1 MSRRKI
7 VGGAG
12 TAILITAAVGYGLA
26 PGDKTQRTKIPAP
39 KRFDPQESGPSV
51 SLRRP
56 LPTPSFGTDDPAS
69 SKAGSPA
76 RKIRPKARLS
86 GSGSDV
92 PVLAQASLEEA
103 AKKRPPA
110 YTPLL
115 PKAGA
120 GQLPAEVSQEPAPG
134 TQPVVSDDTAPP
146 ALAEAV
152 AEDLPVPAF
161 GTGPDQVD
169 QQAEPAPVLA
179 AAPEPAD
186 TDNAAS
192 GEVLAATAPASLEDE
207 PLAAPLAPVPLDDQP
222 VPTTSDGLT
231 GEFVESFGT
240 ELPEE
245 PSVTFRPE
253 TDAALPAADP
263 EVAAPQQAP
272 VPEQHS
278 DGQVGAQEL
287 AERDEGAASYPSE
300 ELLAVEAPPA
310 APAPLA
316 PPPPQAE
323 PGTASPEAGELIAVA
338 PAPAE
343 ELAPVAAKATPLAPP
358 PQTAATAEQVPEYE
372 RLSFAPPTDRVA
384 PPAAGTTSASQPAG
398 PVAPAS
404 FVASPSPPVRSP
416 VEAAEAPASYASLTS
431 GLIKRGNAASASTPA
446 QPAGV
451 ELTSAPGLR
460 GAIAGDGPLISYQD
474 ELILEVR
481 VNGASETDTIIAY
494 GTRGGLYLPLGP
506 IVRILDLAISVTDE
520 GRYAQGWILDESRAL
535 TIDLRS
541 GTIEAGGKTI
551 KTDGV
556 LAAPFD
562 GELYLRADQYEALFP
577 LTVKADLRT
586 QSVLITTL
594 EKFPFEERL
603 DRMVRRAKLEAANG
617 GSSRDDF
624 ERVVAPYRPLSIP
637 TADVE
642 LRAVSDSTFGTRA
655 EGDFYVAGDLGYLSA
670 EGYFSGDTKNGPT
683 ASLFKVGRVD
693 PDSRL
698 LGPLEATAFSAGD
711 INSASMAIGLRSVAG
726 RGAMIT
732 NAPSQVGSVF
742 DRVDL
747 RGILPDGYEV
757 ELYRNDILVGSTRDA
772 VNGQYEFLQIPVD
785 FGLNVFRFVFFGP
798 QGQRSEVVERISVGD
813 GRLPEGKL
821 VYSFDAAQRHRN
833 LLGVRPPNYVEPV
846 GFGDW
851 RSSAQLS
858 YGVTSGLTAL
868 AGAAWFEDEGEDRW
882 LATTGLRTGLAGLAV
897 KVDAGVADGGS
908 YAFGGGVGGR
918 FGRSSVTLSH
928 MEYSGEFPDE
938 TLGLG
943 NQFLR
948 RATELDFN
956 TAFNL
961 GGEGSGITVPI
972 SARIRN
978 YEGIDGRNTFSAGA
992 RASARTGGLLFS
1004 NTLDYSRTSGGGI
1017 AVFDQ
1022 LFGNFDLATL
1032 SRSDTR
1038 GRLSLGYSVLPEVD
1052 LLNASLEL
1060 DHRLD
1065 ERTSIRGSAG
1075 YFFKPGQPAFG
1086 LSAAREF
1093 DTFTLAFD
1101 ASYSFVDKSHFVGL
1115 RLGYSLGRDP
1125 LRGRVFMARP
1135 GLAASGGASLRAFR
1149 DLDGDGVYGPPD
1161 EPVEGV
1167 DFISFNRTGTTDDQ
1181 GVAQLSGLGVGR
1193 AVTVQMDPTTLPDID
1208 LAPKRKGI
1216 EIVPRPG
1223 TIQAIDFPIVAL
1235 SEVEGTARFADAQ
1248 GRGVSGV
1255 RLRLLNPKGEVI
1267 SFAKTEVDGYFF
1279 FERVQP
1285 GRYTLA
1291 IDPDQISRLGLCEL
1305 DGEAIVI
1312 DPQSSIVTRDLTI
1325 RQCD

>member
-39 KRFDPQESGPSV
+39 KRFDPQEAGPSV

-56 LPTPSFGTDDPAS
+56 LPTPSFGAADTAS
-69 SKAGSPA
+69 SKAGLPA
-76 RKIRPKARLS
+76 RKIGRKARLS

-110 YTPLL
+110 YAPLL
-115 PKAGA
+115 RMAGTA
-120 GQLPAEVSQEPAPG
+120 QAPAAAPEEPAPAV
-134 TQPVVSDDTAPP
+134 QLAVPQDAPSP
-146 ALAEAV
+146 ALGVAE

-161 GTGPDQVD
+161 GVGPDTVIE
-169 QQAEPAPVLA
+169 QAEPVLA
-179 AAPEPAD
+179 AAPEAD
-186 TDNAAS
+186 ENVNAAN
-192 GEVLAATAPASLEDE
+192 GEVLGV
-207 PLAAPLAPVPLDDQP
+207 PLAPVPLGIQP
-222 VPTTSDGLT
+222 LPGTSDEPAGA
-231 GEFVESFGT
+231 FVQAFGT
-240 ELPEE
+240 EQPQE
-245 PSVTFRPE
+245 PASSLIPE
-253 TDAALPAADP
+253 TDAVPEIAEPEVESSQPAHAPEADAAD
-263 EVAAPQQAP
+263 EV
-272 VPEQHS
+272 E
-278 DGQVGAQEL
+278 AQDL
-287 AERDEGAASYPSE
+287 AEVDENISPSFSE
-300 ELLAVEAPPA
+300 EPLAGELEPA
-310 APAPLA
+310 NPAPLA
-316 PPPPQAE
+316 PSPPQVE
-323 PGTASPEAGELIAVA
+323 PETTSPEVSQPIAA
-338 PAPAE
+338 PPAPTG
-343 ELAPVAAKATPLAPP
+343 ELAPEATATATAPLAPP
-358 PQTAATAEQVPEYE
+358 QQPASAEQVPEYE
-372 RLSFAPPTDRVA
+372 ALSFAPRSRR
-384 PPAAGTTSASQPAG
+384 AASAKPEAAATAAEPVPQVDSASY
-398 PVAPAS
+398 VAA
-404 FVASPSPPVRSP
+404 PSPPVRTPP
-416 VEAAEAPASYASLTS
+416 VAAEAPASYASLTS
-431 GLIKRGNAASASTPA
+431 GLIKRGNAASASA
-446 QPAGV
+446 QPAGA

-506 IVRILDLAISVTDE
+506 LVRILDLAISVTDE
-520 GRYAQGWILDESRAL
+520 GRYAHGWILDESRTL

-577 LTVKADLRT
+577 LSVKADLRS
-586 QSVLITTL
+586 QSVQITTL
-594 EKFPFEERL
+594 EKFPFEERVA
-603 DRMVRRAKLEAANG
+603 RMVRRAKLEAAAGNKPK
-617 GSSRDDF
+617 DDF

-642 LRAVSDSTFGTRA
+642 LRAVSDSNFGTRA

-683 ASLFKVGRVD
+683 ASLFKVGRID
-693 PDSRL
+693 PDADL
-698 LGPLEATAFSAGD
+698 LGPLAATAFSAGD

-726 RGAMIT
+726 RGAMVT

-821 VYSFDAAQRHRN
+821 VYSIDAAQKQQN
-833 LLGVRPPNYVEPV
+833 LLGVRPPSYIEPA
-846 GFGDW
+846 GYGDW
-851 RSSAQLS
+851 RTSAQLS

-882 LATTGLRTGLAGLAV
+882 LATTGLRTGIAGLAV
-897 KVDAGVADGGS
+897 KVDGGVADGGS

-928 MEYSGEFPDE
+928 MEYGGEFPDE
-938 TLGLG
+938 TVGLG

-956 TAFNL
+956 TAISL
-961 GGEGSGITVPI
+961 GGDGSGLTVPV

-978 YEGIDGRNTFSAGA
+978 YEGIDGRNTFSAGT
-992 RASARTGGLLFS
+992 RASARTSGFLIS

-1017 AVFDQ
+1017 EAFDQ
-1022 LFGNFDLATL
+1022 LFGSFDLATL

-1038 GRLSLGYSVLPEVD
+1038 GRLSLGYSVLPEAD
-1052 LLNASLEL
+1052 LLNASLEV

-1065 ERTSIRGSAG
+1065 DRTSIRGSAG
-1075 YFFKPGQPAFG
+1075 YFFEAKQPAFG

-1101 ASYSFVDKSHFVGL
+1101 ARYSFVDKSHFVGL

-1167 DFISFNRTGTTDDQ
+1167 DFISFNRTGTTDDR

-1208 LAPKRKGI
+1208 LAPQRKGI

-1291 IDPDQISRLGLCEL
+1291 IDPDQVSRLGLCEL

>member
-39 KRFDPQESGPSV
+39 KRFDPQEAGPSV

-56 LPTPSFGTDDPAS
+56 LPTPSFGAADTAS
-69 SKAGSPA
+69 SKAGLPA
-76 RKIRPKARLS
+76 RKIGPKARLS

-115 PKAGA
+115 PKAGTA
-120 GQLPAEVSQEPAPG
+120 QAPAAAPEEPAP
-134 TQPVVSDDTAPP
+134 PVQLAVSEDAPSP
-146 ALAEAV
+146 DLGDAE

-161 GTGPDQVD
+161 GIGPDPVI
-169 QQAEPAPVLA
+169 EPAEPVLA
-179 AAPEPAD
+179 AAPEVD
-186 TDNAAS
+186 ETVNAAN
-192 GEVLAATAPASLEDE
+192 GEVLAGPAQFAPEGEAPAV
-207 PLAAPLAPVPLDDQP
+207 PLAPVALDDEP
-222 VPTTSDGLT
+222 EPPAPDEPT
-231 GEFVESFGT
+231 GEFVQAFGT
-240 ELPEE
+240 EQPEE
-245 PSVTFRPE
+245 ANSSFISEAGAVPE
-253 TDAALPAADP
+253 TAEPKIETSQPDPAPEVDAAG
-263 EVAAPQQAP
+263 E
-272 VPEQHS
+272 
-278 DGQVGAQEL
+278 VGAQDL
-287 AERDEGAASYPSE
+287 AKADESAASFSTE
-300 ELLAVEAPPA
+300 EPQAVEAEPA
-310 APAPLA
+310 VPAPLA
-316 PPPPQAE
+316 PPAPQVEPETTSPEVAE
-323 PGTASPEAGELIAVA
+323 PTAA
-338 PAPAE
+338 PSAPAE
-343 ELAPVAAKATPLAPP
+343 ELAPAAAATAPLAPP
-358 PQTAATAEQVPEYE
+358 PQPDSTEQVPEYE
-372 RLSFAPPTDRVA
+372 RLSFAPRSRRAA
-384 PPAAGTTSASQPAG
+384 PAKTQAAATAAEPVPQVDSASY
-398 PVAPAS
+398 VAA
-404 FVASPSPPVRSP
+404 PSPPVRTPP
-416 VEAAEAPASYASLTS
+416 VAAEAPASYASLTS
-431 GLIKRGNAASASTPA
+431 GLIKRGNAANASA
-446 QPAGV
+446 QPAGA

-506 IVRILDLAISVTDE
+506 LVRILDLAISVTDE
-520 GRYAQGWILDESRAL
+520 GRYAHGWILDESRTL

-577 LTVKADLRT
+577 LSVKADLRS
-586 QSVLITTL
+586 QSVQITTL
-594 EKFPFEERL
+594 EKFPFEERVA
-603 DRMVRRAKLEAANG
+603 RMVRRAKLEAAAGNKPK
-617 GSSRDDF
+617 DDF

-642 LRAVSDSTFGTRA
+642 LRAVSDSNFGTRA
-655 EGDFYVAGDLGYLSA
+655 AGDFYVAGDLGYLSA

-683 ASLFKVGRVD
+683 ASLFKVGRID
-693 PDSRL
+693 PDADL
-698 LGPLEATAFSAGD
+698 LGPLAATAFSAGD

-726 RGAMIT
+726 RGAMVT

-813 GRLPEGKL
+813 GRLPGGKL
-821 VYSFDAAQRHRN
+821 VYSIDAAQKQQN
-833 LLGVRPPNYVEPV
+833 LLGVRPPNYIEPA
-846 GFGDW
+846 GYGDW
-851 RSSAQLS
+851 RTSAQLS

-868 AGAAWFEDEGEDRW
+868 AGAAWFEDRGEDRW
-882 LATTGLRTGLAGLAV
+882 LATTGLRTGIAGLAV

-928 MEYSGEFPDE
+928 MEYGGEFPDE
-938 TLGLG
+938 TVGLG

-956 TAFNL
+956 TAISL
-961 GGEGSGITVPI
+961 GGDGSGLTVPV

-978 YEGIDGRNTFSAGA
+978 YEGIDGRNTFSAGT
-992 RASARTGGLLFS
+992 RASARTSGFLIS

-1017 AVFDQ
+1017 EAFDQ
-1022 LFGNFDLATL
+1022 LFGSFDLATL

-1038 GRLSLGYSVLPEVD
+1038 GRLSLGYSVLPDAD
-1052 LLNASLEL
+1052 LLNASLEV

-1065 ERTSIRGSAG
+1065 DRTSIRGSAG
-1075 YFFKPGQPAFG
+1075 YFFEAKQPAFG

-1093 DTFTLAFD
+1093 DTFTVAFD
-1101 ASYSFVDKSHFVGL
+1101 ARYSFVDKSHFVGL

-1193 AVTVQMDPTTLPDID
+1193 AVTVQVDTTTLPDID
-1208 LAPKRKGI
+1208 LAPQRKGI

-1255 RLRLLNPKGEVI
+1255 RLRLLNRKGEVI

-1291 IDPDQISRLGLCEL
+1291 IDPDQVSRLGLCEL